1 MTPNSLGS
9 ENVALYEFFSIDDQD
24 QTYQHDY
31 ARGCTELLL
40 ASGLSEPRQ
49 EEHIG
54 WKMRAWGV
62 DGVHEVGGLHG
73 EVTQNVGMGWIQ

>member
-1 MTPNSLGS
+1 M
-9 ENVALYEFFSIDDQD
+9 
-24 QTYQHDY
+24 
-31 ARGCTELLL
+31 

-54 WKMRAWGV
+54 WKMRAWGG